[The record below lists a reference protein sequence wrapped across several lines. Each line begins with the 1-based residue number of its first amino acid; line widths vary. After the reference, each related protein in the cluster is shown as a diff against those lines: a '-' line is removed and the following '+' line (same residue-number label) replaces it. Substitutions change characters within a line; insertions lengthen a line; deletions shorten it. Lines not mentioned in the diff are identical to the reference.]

1 MYEDRPTWAARAGN
15 CTAHLF
21 LAYPQ
26 EETGT
31 WKMKNQD
38 ENHKGMLGTGWEER
52 FYCLKKS
59 RGGGDSWGI
68 LVWRSPRKSEKDR
81 LIEIE
86 RER

>member
-52 FYCLKKS
+52 FTVLKNLEGVGTVGAFWCGEVQE
-59 RGGGDSWGI
+59 RA
-68 LVWRSPRKSEKDR
+68 RKIDW
-81 LIEIE
+81 
-86 RER
+86 

>member
-38 ENHKGMLGTGWEER
+38 ENHKGMLGTG
-52 FYCLKKS
+52 
-59 RGGGDSWGI
+59 
-68 LVWRSPRKSEKDR
+68 
-81 LIEIE
+81 
-86 RER
+86 